1 MGRQAQRTRRLSTR
15 QKETVK
21 YNGHAE
27 RYTRRVGAR
36 RPPLRP
42 THPSAGS
49 RASRAH
55 STMDRQEAVKWGATG
70 SADTAGGLVDLSNV
84 RRMSLADNNVPVATG
99 MFQERRAQDGP
110 GGRSPGK
117 GVSSWFGW
125 RRNTDS
131 TTQAEEVMQRKSAD
145 AARFLGTRSSAH
157 SGKVQVHPS
166 AQKHRL
172 ASADQPFWLR
182 CIPDRCC
189 SCLNSQPATP
199 GELRGL
205 SKLRSD
211 RARARAEDV
220 QARLSQQA

>member
-1 MGRQAQRTRRLSTR
+1 
-15 QKETVK
+15 
-21 YNGHAE
+21 
-27 RYTRRVGAR
+27 
-36 RPPLRP
+36 
-42 THPSAGS
+42 
-49 RASRAH
+49 
-55 STMDRQEAVKWGATG
+55 MDRQEAVKWGATG

-125 RRNTDS
+125 KRNTDS

-172 ASADQPFWLR
+172 ASADRPLWLVE
-182 CIPDRCC
+182 
-189 SCLNSQPATP
+189 P
-199 GELRGL
+199 GLEL
-205 SKLRSD
+205 SKLLWARPCKGYFSLLERGSRFSILSSD
-211 RARARAEDV
+211 DWRGGCATGYE
-220 QARLSQQA
+220 

>member
-1 MGRQAQRTRRLSTR
+1 MKMLGNGGGQPADVLYHLIASGTLVSAVDAPCWRAAAPHHPAGGSSVVRR
-15 QKETVK
+15 
-21 YNGHAE
+21 
-27 RYTRRVGAR
+27 
-36 RPPLRP
+36 
-42 THPSAGS
+42 
-49 RASRAH
+49 RAH
-55 STMDRQEAVKWGATG
+55 STMNREEAVKWGATG

-117 GVSSWFGW
+117 GASSWFGW
-125 RRNTDS
+125 KRNTDS

-172 ASADQPFWLR
+172 ASADRPLWLR

-189 SCLNSQPATP
+189 ACLNSPP